1 MKKYI
6 NIIGLIIGLFSTFS
20 FFYNSGN
27 NIILNYFNSLIPL
40 FIIEIIGLALSIF
53 SLFKDN
59 KKVLSIIGIILNII
73 PIGYFIILI
82 FAIG

>member
-53 SLFKDN
+53 SLLKDN

>member
-6 NIIGLIIGLFSTFS
+6 SIIGLIIGLFSTFS

>member
-40 FIIEIIGLALSIF
+40 FIIEIVGLALSIF

>member
-6 NIIGLIIGLFSTFS
+6 SIIGLIIGLFSTFS

-40 FIIEIIGLALSIF
+40 FIIEIVGLALSIF